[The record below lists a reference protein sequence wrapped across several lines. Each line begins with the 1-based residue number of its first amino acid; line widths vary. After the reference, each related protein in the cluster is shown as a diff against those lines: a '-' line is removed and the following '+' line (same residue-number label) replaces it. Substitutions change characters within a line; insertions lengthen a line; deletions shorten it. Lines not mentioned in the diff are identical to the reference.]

1 MRVEG
6 DGDRRRQQD
15 GVLWCNEEIISGRC
29 HRGSFLIEHGNAG
42 ASDRTVGSGGGS
54 WKLEEGER
62 RVVSGLKISRGG
74 STDDKTTD
82 EPTPHSRM
90 SASGGYITTLFSGRG
105 GPSLTTLEC
114 FRQGLGVTGP
124 ASCELEELEAAS
136 TGRRVASRDR

>member
-1 MRVEG
+1 M
-6 DGDRRRQQD
+6 
-15 GVLWCNEEIISGRC
+15 
-29 HRGSFLIEHGNAG
+29 IEHGNAG
-42 ASDRTVGSGGGS
+42 ASDRTVGSGGES

-105 GPSLTTLEC
+105 GSLAHHAGM
-114 FRQGLGVTGP
+114 FSARFGRYG
-124 ASCELEELEAAS
+124 ACELRIGGTRGGEHRAESRESRQMTCRAA
-136 TGRRVASRDR
+136 GNV